1 ETDDSLL
8 SAHDS
13 FIADNLPICGK
24 LAVSAKIPFGTI
36 VQPPHG
42 RSKSWACK
50 PLDRVCRVLGGSFFG
65 RKNPRTARVICMSF
79 QAYLDNIKAKTGKTP
94 EDFRNLAK
102 KKGLLQPDLKAS
114 ELVAWLKEEFDLGHG
129 HSMALWAVFKDNGW
143 VTPPKKKS

>member
-1 ETDDSLL
+1 
-8 SAHDS
+8 
-13 FIADNLPICGK
+13 
-24 LAVSAKIPFGTI
+24 
-36 VQPPHG
+36 
-42 RSKSWACK
+42 
-50 PLDRVCRVLGGSFFG
+50 
-65 RKNPRTARVICMSF
+65 MSF